1 MAGYIMRGRAD
12 RPQGAR
18 ATPLRGRRRS
28 AAQDAF
34 GALELDH
41 QSPDDGQLEM
51 RWIDD
56 EPTFLSVQSDFL
68 PESPFFCLIF
78 PHTLRVPFFDLI
90 GIRHFDV
97 TY

>member
-12 RPQGAR
+12 RPQGSCAN
-18 ATPLRGRRRS
+18 PLRGRRRS
-28 AAQDAF
+28 VVHDEF

-56 EPTFLSVQSDFL
+56 EPAFLSVQSDFL
-68 PESPFFCLIF
+68 PESPLCFSIF
-78 PHTLRVPFFDLI
+78 PHTSARPVF
-90 GIRHFDV
+90 
-97 TY
+97 

>member
-12 RPQGAR
+12 RHQGAC
-18 ATPLRGRRRS
+18 ATPFRGRRRFVVH
-28 AAQDAF
+28 DEF

-68 PESPFFCLIF
+68 PESPLCCSIF
-78 PHTLRVPFFDLI
+78 PLTSSVSRV
-90 GIRHFDV
+90 
-97 TY
+97 

>member
-18 ATPLRGRRRS
+18 ATPLRGWRRPVDH
-28 AAQDAF
+28 DAF

-51 RWIDD
+51 R
-56 EPTFLSVQSDFL
+56 
-68 PESPFFCLIF
+68 
-78 PHTLRVPFFDLI
+78 
-90 GIRHFDV
+90 
-97 TY
+97 

>member
-12 RPQGAR
+12 RHQGAS
-18 ATPLRGRRRS
+18 ATPLRGATS
-28 AAQDAF
+28 PAVHDDF

-56 EPTFLSVQSDFL
+56 ELTFLSVQSDFL

-78 PHTLRVPFFDLI
+78 PHTLPPVPF
-90 GIRHFDV
+90 
-97 TY
+97 